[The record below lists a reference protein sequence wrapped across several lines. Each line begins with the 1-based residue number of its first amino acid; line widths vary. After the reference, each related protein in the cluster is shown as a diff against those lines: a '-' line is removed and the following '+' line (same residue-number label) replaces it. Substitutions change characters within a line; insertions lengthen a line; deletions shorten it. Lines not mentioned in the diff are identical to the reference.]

1 MDYSYRMKKACMIF
15 WRIIQADFRD
25 KRMNDMRR
33 NVAVIGAGAS
43 GMMAAIAAAGLGA
56 RVTIY
61 EHGKPGKKILAT
73 GNGKCNLS
81 NLHMT
86 TNDFFSHYMPL
97 VENCLDVFSVQDS
110 IAFFEELGLCLKEK
124 NGYLYPLSEQAVV
137 VVKVLLCRMEQLGI
151 RILCDESVVEVTAL
165 TKTRPGEHVMVKTAS
180 GKAVY
185 DAVILACGSKAAP
198 KTGSDGSGY
207 DLAVKLGHKLI
218 PVLPSLV
225 QLRCSDSFCKS
236 LAGIRTDAEIHMYAD
251 GNLLC
256 QESGELQLT
265 DYGISG
271 IPVFQLSGTVNRYLY
286 QHKKANIVAEI
297 NFFPQMNDKE
307 YQLFVKKRKKYMQ
320 NVKTVEEF
328 FTGILNQKL
337 MLLLIKLAG
346 LTPERSIA
354 KADKQKIQQVF
365 ALCRNLQ
372 MHIKESN
379 GFENAQVCT
388 GGVDLREVTP
398 QLESVFAKR
407 VFFAGE
413 LLDVDGRCGGYNL
426 QWAWTS
432 GWIAGCAAAGTERQ
446 DDVNVTY

>member
-1 MDYSYRMKKACMIF
+1 MK
-15 WRIIQADFRD
+15 
-25 KRMNDMRR
+25 R
-33 NVAVIGAGAS
+33 NVAVVGAGAS
-43 GMMAAIAAAGLGA
+43 GMMAAIVAARAGA
-56 RVTIY
+56 KVTIY

-86 TNDFFSHYMPL
+86 TNDFFSHHMPL
-97 VENCLDVFSVQDS
+97 VESCLDIFSVQDC
-110 IAFFEELGLCLKEK
+110 ITFFEELGLCLKEK
-124 NGYLYPLSEQAVV
+124 NGYLYPLSEQAAV
-137 VVKVLLCRMEQLGI
+137 VVKVLLHRIEQLGI
-151 RILCDESVVEVTAL
+151 RILCEESVEEVIAL
-165 TKTRPGEHVMVKTAS
+165 PNPRPGHFVMVKTAT
-180 GKAVY
+180 GKAAY

-207 DLAVKLGHKLI
+207 DLAKKLGHKLI

-236 LAGIRTDAEIHMYAD
+236 LAGIRTDAEIHIYAD
-251 GNLLC
+251 GTFLC

-271 IPVFQLSGTVNRYLY
+271 IPIFQLSGPVNRYLY
-286 QHKKANIVAEI
+286 QHKKACLLAEI
-297 NFFPQMNDKE
+297 NFFPKMNEEE
-307 YQLFVKKRKKYMQ
+307 YCMFVKKRKKLMR

-346 LTPERSIA
+346 LKPEQSIE
-354 KADKQKIQQVF
+354 KVDNQKIQEVF
-365 ALCRNLQ
+365 VLCRKLQ

-398 QLESVFAKR
+398 QLESIHAKR

-413 LLDVDGRCGGYNL
+413 ILDVDGRCGGYNL

-432 GWIAGCAAAGTERQ
+432 GWIAGCAAAGTER
-446 DDVNVTY
+446 